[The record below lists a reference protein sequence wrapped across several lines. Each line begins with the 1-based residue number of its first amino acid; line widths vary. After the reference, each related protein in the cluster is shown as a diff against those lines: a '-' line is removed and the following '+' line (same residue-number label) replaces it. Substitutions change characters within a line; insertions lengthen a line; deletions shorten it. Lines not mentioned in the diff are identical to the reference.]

1 MKKLCFV
8 FSVILILLF
17 TSMNIFSASQN
28 ASLTISGKVL
38 PRVNMS
44 ISENS
49 DSRSINSE
57 TGFENPQIFTMN
69 NSSNLRNGYQIVVE
83 SQTAVANQTES
94 PCFTDQNDEMSNME
108 YAIYFNNQ
116 VLNFSS
122 GQAVAKSTAN
132 PKDGNFQSN
141 LEITKI
147 AHESTA
153 TEGPYKD
160 TIMVIIIAN

>member
-8 FSVILILLF
+8 FSVILMLLF
-17 TSMNIFSASQN
+17 ASMNIFSASQS
-28 ASLTISGKVL
+28 ASLTISGRVL

-69 NSSNLRNGYQIVVE
+69 NSSNLRNGYQVVVE
-83 SQTAVANQTES
+83 SQNAVANHTES
-94 PCFTDQNDEMSNME
+94 PCFTDQNDEVINCG
-108 YAIYFNNQ
+108 YAIYFNNH

-122 GQAVAKSTAN
+122 GRAVAKSAAN
-132 PKDGNFQSN
+132 QIDGNFQSN
-141 LEITKI
+141 LKITKI
-147 AHESTA
+147 SQESNT
-153 TEGPYKD
+153 TEGSYKD
-160 TIMVIIIAN
+160 TIMVKIIAT